1 MKRKKIENKFKVNK
15 LFLYTI
21 LNSFI
26 IFLYIYKLNNLKLYI
41 FLNNFNYIYFSFIY
55 FHNKIKYKKFIIL
68 IFFFFCRHFWIT

>member
-26 IFLYIYKLNNLKLYI
+26 IFYIYI
-41 FLNNFNYIYFSFIY
+41 YIYI
-55 FHNKIKYKKFIIL
+55 N
-68 IFFFFCRHFWIT
+68 

>member
-41 FLNNFNYIYFSFIY
+41 FLNNFNY
-55 FHNKIKYKKFIIL
+55 
-68 IFFFFCRHFWIT
+68 T